1 MIHLRTFP
9 QLDTHTLEPLPLTTV
24 GHGTASQKELAD
36 LLTTAGLRLLVDVR
50 RYPGSRAHPHA
61 GREALARWLPATGI
75 RYRCDERLGGRRRLP
90 ADSPDTWWRVD
101 AFRAYAAHMRTT
113 QFREAV
119 EELIGDL
126 RAGPTVIM
134 CSETLWWRC
143 HRRLIADHLT
153 AVRGCTVCHLDHRG
167 RLTGHRVAPGAR
179 LSSAGALVY
188 DAP

>member
-1 MIHLRTFP
+1 MIRLRTFP
-9 QLDTHTLEPLPLTTV
+9 QMDTRPREPLMLTTV
-24 GHGTASQKELAD
+24 GHGTASQQEIAD
-36 LLTTAGLRLLVDVR
+36 LLSNAGLRLLVDVR
-50 RYPGSRAHPHA
+50 RYPGSRAHPHT

-75 RYRCDERLGGRRRLP
+75 RYRSDERLGGRRRLP

-119 EELIGDL
+119 EDLIGDL

-143 HRRLIADHLT
+143 HRRLIADHLS
-153 AVRGCTVCHLDHRG
+153 AVRGCTVSHLDHRG
-167 RLTGHRVAPGAR
+167 RLTSHQVATGAR
-179 LSSAGALVY
+179 LSSAGELVY
-188 DAP
+188 DAA